1 MTSLYFPI
9 CAAGIAILLAITFF
23 SKKRV
28 NNPETK
34 LYSYLLLINL
44 FETIENCITIYVVKS
59 YGIVKSLNFLFRI
72 DYLLIFSW
80 VWILFLYVYHI
91 STKIVDIKKTRLF
104 LISSVFSLIT
114 FIGMLVSKFNV
125 ISHGQIIDT
134 NGTAANIVYL
144 GCAIYVLLMVFFIT
158 KSLIKNIS
166 NIKNRKYIP
175 LYSLT
180 GLAIIAL
187 VLRQINPTLVLEPL
201 VMAYVNLIMYFTI
214 ENPDLKLLEA
224 VKKSKEEVD
233 KINIDKSN
241 FLFNITEDMK
251 KNLNEIDEYIDM
263 SLMEN
268 DAPIIKE
275 NLRDIKSIVNSSERS
290 INNTLDIRE
299 EDALKI
305 RKIDNK
311 YNITNI
317 IKEIIIQT
325 QAKIDKNVDFRTE
338 IENNLP
344 EYLYGDSV
352 KFKQILITLLD
363 NSISNTRE
371 GFIELKINSVTKY
384 NICRLIITVED
395 SGNGIDSKVVENIFN
410 DNNANDD
417 FMAKNLNLKNVNKI
431 IHLIGGTF
439 NITSKLNYGTKVTV
453 TLDQKIDETNN
464 DKISEYIKDI
474 NQAKVLIISEDAMS
488 TTKIKK
494 LFNKDEINVEL
505 ITSGEQGLN
514 KVRNNERFD
523 LIIIDDNLSKL
534 SGLNTYNKLRKVNKF
549 DALIVIMIQEENIEL
564 EERYKEIGLYKVIKK
579 PLKNSEIKNL
589 AEVINKR
596 K

>member
-9 CAAGIAILLAITFF
+9 CAAGIAILLALNFF

-28 NNPETK
+28 NNAETK

-59 YGIVKSLNFLFRI
+59 YGMVKSLNFLFRI

-91 STKIVDIKKTRLF
+91 STKGIDLKKTKLV
-104 LISSVFSLIT
+104 LISSVFSIIT
-114 FIGMLVSKFNV
+114 FIGLIFSRFNV

-158 KSLIKNIS
+158 RSLVKNIS
-166 NIKNRKYIP
+166 NIKNKKYIP

-180 GLAIIAL
+180 GLAIVAL

-224 VKKSKEEVD
+224 IKKSKEEVD

-251 KNLNEIDEYIDM
+251 KNLIDIDEYIDM
-263 SLMEN
+263 SLMEK
-268 DAPIIKE
+268 DAQIIKE
-275 NLRDIKSIVNSSERS
+275 NLYEVKNIINSSERS
-290 INNTLDIRE
+290 INNTLDISE

-325 QAKIDKNVDFRTE
+325 QAKVDKNVDFRTE

-352 KFKQILITLLD
+352 KLKQILITLLD
-363 NSISNTRE
+363 NSTANTKE

-384 NICRLIITVED
+384 NICRLIISVED
-395 SGNGIDSKVVENIFN
+395 SGNGIDSTVVENIFN
-410 DNNANDD
+410 DNTANDD

-474 NQAKVLIISEDAMS
+474 NQAKVLIISEDAVS

-494 LFNKDEINVEL
+494 IFNKDEVNVEL

-549 DALIVIMIQEENIEL
+549 ATLIVIMIQEENIEL

-579 PLKNSEIKNL
+579 PLKNSEIKTL